1 MTATGRSGRLFW
13 IRRTRSM
20 PLPSGRRMSV
30 RQTSKAFSSSNS
42 LAFSSVP
49 ASTQRMFMRPS
60 VMEIRLRISGSSSTT
75 SASLGMGLGPFVEG
89 DPEHGAVAVVLV
101 GQLCVISFAQFPRD
115 IQTEPGAEAAGGE
128 ERLEELAA
136 VLFGDAG
143 AVVDDLER
151 GCGVAAAGAAFETDQ
166 FSVLTLSVRDGV
178 LAQVGEHL
186 PEVPGVHVHDRRL
199 ARDGDGF
206 DGQAVFGDEVPA
218 KTCQPVGEFQ
228 RLGV

>member
-30 RQTSKAFSSSNS
+30 RQTSKALSSSNW

-60 VMEIRLRISGSSSTT
+60 VMEIRLRMSGSSSTT

-115 IQTEPGAEAAGGE
+115 IQTEPGAEAARGE
-128 ERLEELAA
+128 ERFEELAA

-143 AVVDDLER
+143 AVVDHLER
-151 GCGVAAAGAAFETDQ
+151 GGVVAAAGAAFEANQ
-166 FSVLTLSVRDGV
+166 FSVLALRVGDGV

-186 PEVPGVHVHDRRL
+186 AEVSRVHAHHRRL
-199 ARDGDGF
+199 ARDGDRPG
-206 DGQAVFGDEVPA
+206 GQAVFGDEMPA
-218 KTCQPVGEFQ
+218 
-228 RLGV
+228 